1 MLTKKMTGIVVALV
15 IVALAATLTAT
26 SAFAG
31 ENPKERPFS
40 APVEGSFHPT
50 GCVPDGADLVCD
62 FVLHGEG
69 TATHM
74 GKIVTDSVWVIRV
87 EDIAT
92 HGGTKDFIV
101 SGSGTLTGANG
112 DSIDIEAVPGSRLDD
127 GIIDAPFNI
136 VGGTGRFD
144 GAGGLINRV
153 GVFHVV
159 DPVFFVGVFDI
170 SYEGVITY

>member
-1 MLTKKMTGIVVALV
+1 MRTKKMAGIVATLV
-15 IVALAATLTAT
+15 VVVIAATLTAT

-31 ENPKERPFS
+31 NNPKERPFS

-50 GCVPDGADLVCD
+50 GCVEDGADLVCD

-74 GKIVTDSVWVIRV
+74 GTIVSDSVWVVRI

-92 HGGTKDFIV
+92 QVGTKGFIV
-101 SGSGTLTGANG
+101 SGSATLTGANG

-127 GIIDAPFNI
+127 GIINAPFNI
-136 VGGTGRFD
+136 VGGAGRFD
-144 GAGGLINRV
+144 GASGLINRV
-153 GVFHVV
+153 GVFHIV
-159 DPVFFVGVFDI
+159 DPVNFVGAFDI
-170 SYEGVITY
+170 SYEGTITY